1 MKEILEKTFK
11 ENNFEIN
18 GEKIDKFNDF
28 FNLLL
33 KFNENIN
40 LTRITSPED
49 AAKKHFLDSVYA
61 SNYIPQNSKIV
72 DVGAGGGFPSIP
84 LKIYRP
90 DLDLTMLDSVGKKVD
105 FLNECVNQLA
115 LKNCHTIHARVE
127 DFAREKD
134 HRENFDVCVSRAVA
148 SLNTLLEYCLPLVKS
163 NGLFIAFKGSNALEE
178 LAEAKNALTKLG
190 GTVEQTVEY
199 SVVPDVKNYLLIFR
213 KNGRTPN
220 QFPRR
225 NNLPRKQPL

>member
-115 LKNCHTIHARVE
+115 LKNCRAIHARVE

-148 SLNTLLEYCLPLVKS
+148 SLNTLLEYCLPLVKP

-178 LAEAKNALTKLG
+178 LAEAKKALTKLG
-190 GTVEQTVEY
+190 GTLEQTVEY

>member
-1 MKEILEKTFK
+1 MKKILEKTFK

-18 GEKIDKFNDF
+18 DEKIDKFNDF

-49 AAKKHFLDSVYA
+49 AAKKHFLDSIY
-61 SNYIPQNSKIV
+61 SSGYIPKNSRVV

-84 LKIYRP
+84 LKIYRS
-90 DLDLTMLDSVGKKVD
+90 DLDIAMLDSVGKKVD
-105 FLNECVNQLA
+105 FLNECVNL
-115 LKNCHTIHARVE
+115 LSLENCRAIHVRVE
-127 DFAREKD
+127 DFAREKCY
-134 HRENFDVCVSRAVA
+134 RENFDICVSRAVA
-148 SLNTLLEYCLPLVKS
+148 PLNTLLEYCLPLVKPG
-163 NGLFIAFKGSNALEE
+163 GLFVAYKGSNAFEE
-178 LAEAKNALTKLG
+178 IAEAKNALSKLS
-190 GTVEQTVEY
+190 GTLEKTVEY
-199 SVVPDVKNYLLIFR
+199 LVVPDVKNYLLIFR
-213 KNGRTPN
+213 KNGRTSN

>member
-115 LKNCHTIHARVE
+115 FKNCRAIHARVE

-148 SLNTLLEYCLPLVKS
+148 SLNTLLEYCLPLVKP

-190 GTVEQTVEY
+190 GILKQTVEY

>member
-105 FLNECVNQLA
+105 FLNECVSQLA
-115 LKNCHTIHARVE
+115 LKNCRAIHARVE

-148 SLNTLLEYCLPLVKS
+148 SLNTLLEYCLPLVKP

-190 GTVEQTVEY
+190 GILKQTVEY
-199 SVVPDVKNYLLIFR
+199 SVVPNVKNYLLIFR

>member
-115 LKNCHTIHARVE
+115 FKNCRAIHARVE

-190 GTVEQTVEY
+190 GTLEQTVEY

>member
-1 MKEILEKTFK
+1 MKKILEKTFK

-18 GEKIDKFNDF
+18 DEKINKFNDF

-115 LKNCHTIHARVE
+115 FKNCRAIHARVE

-148 SLNTLLEYCLPLVKS
+148 SLNTLLEYCLPLVKP

-190 GTVEQTVEY
+190 GTLEQTVEY

>member
-1 MKEILEKTFK
+1 MKKILEKTFK
-11 ENNFEIN
+11 ENNFELN
-18 GEKIDKFNDF
+18 DEKINKFNDF
-28 FNLLL
+28 FNYLI
-33 KFNENIN
+33 KINEKMN
-40 LTRITSPED
+40 LTRIISPED

-90 DLDLTMLDSVGKKVD
+90 DLDITMLDSVGKKVD
-105 FLNECVNQLA
+105 FLNECVNLLA
-115 LKNCHTIHARVE
+115 LENCRAIHARVE

-134 HRENFDVCVSRAVA
+134 YRENFDVCVSRAVA
-148 SLNTLLEYCLPLVKS
+148 SLNTLLEYCLPLVKP
-163 NGLFIAFKGSNALEE
+163 NGLFIAYKGSNALEE
-178 LAEAKNALTKLG
+178 LAQAKNALTKLG
-190 GTVEQTVEY
+190 GTLEQTVEY

-213 KNGRTPN
+213 KEGRTPN

-225 NNLPRKQPL
+225 SNLPRKQPL

>member
-1 MKEILEKTFK
+1 MKKILEKTFK

-18 GEKIDKFNDF
+18 DEKINKFNDF
-28 FNLLL
+28 FNYLI
-33 KFNENIN
+33 KINKKMN
-40 LTRITSPED
+40 LTRIISPED

-90 DLDLTMLDSVGKKVD
+90 DLDITMLDSVGKKVD
-105 FLNECVNQLA
+105 FLNECVNLLA
-115 LKNCHTIHARVE
+115 LKNCRAIHARVE

-134 HRENFDVCVSRAVA
+134 YRENFDICVSRAVA
-148 SLNTLLEYCLPLVKS
+148 SLNTLLEYCLPLVKT
-163 NGLFIAFKGSNALEE
+163 NGLFIAYKGSNALEE
-178 LAEAKNALTKLG
+178 LAQAKNALTKLG
-190 GTVEQTVEY
+190 GTLEQTVEY

-213 KNGRTPN
+213 KEGRTPN

>member
-18 GEKIDKFNDF
+18 GEKIDKFNNF

-115 LKNCHTIHARVE
+115 LKNCCAIHTRVE

-148 SLNTLLEYCLPLVKS
+148 SLNTLLEYCLPLVKP

-178 LAEAKNALTKLG
+178 FAEAKNALTKLG
-190 GTVEQTVEY
+190 GTLEQTVEY

>member
-105 FLNECVNQLA
+105 FLNECVNQLV
-115 LKNCHTIHARVE
+115 LKNCRAIHARVE

-148 SLNTLLEYCLPLVKS
+148 SLNTLLEYCLPLVKP

-190 GTVEQTVEY
+190 GNLEQTVEY

>member
-49 AAKKHFLDSVYA
+49 AAKKHFLDSIYS
-61 SNYIPQNSKIV
+61 SNYIPQNSKVV

-84 LKIYRP
+84 LKIYRS

-115 LKNCHTIHARVE
+115 LKNCRAIHVRVE
-127 DFAREKD
+127 DFAREKCY
-134 HRENFDVCVSRAVA
+134 RENFDICVSRAVA
-148 SLNTLLEYCLPLVKS
+148 SLNTLLEYCLPLVKL
-163 NGLFIAFKGSNALEE
+163 NGLFIAYKGSNALEE

-190 GTVEQTVEY
+190 GTLEKTVEY
-199 SVVPDVKNYLLIFR
+199 SVVPDIKNYLLIFR